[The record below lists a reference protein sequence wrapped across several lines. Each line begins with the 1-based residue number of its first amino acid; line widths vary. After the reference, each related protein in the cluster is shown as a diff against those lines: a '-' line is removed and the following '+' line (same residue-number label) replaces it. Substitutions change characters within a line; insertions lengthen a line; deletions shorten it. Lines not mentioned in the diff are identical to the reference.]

1 MTLIVTPGGADSNSY
16 ATLVEADAYHDTR
29 LHNSEWTGATDSVK
43 EAALIWATRTLDAN
57 FYWDGRKS
65 TETQALDWPRSGVTD
80 SDGYSI
86 DSDIVP
92 IQVKYAESELAF
104 LLIKNDRTL
113 AVDPNQDGVKELKI
127 NGIML
132 KFEIAPMQAALAA
145 SVVTLVQ
152 EFGKF
157 IGAGNPN
164 GSGVYMLER
173 V

>member
-1 MTLIVTPGGADSNSY
+1 MTLIVTPGGTDSNSY
-16 ATLVEADAYHDTR
+16 ATLAEANEYHDTR
-29 LHNSEWTGATDSVK
+29 LHNSEWGNATDLTK
-43 EAALIWATRTLDAN
+43 EAALIWATRTLDVN
-57 FYWDGRKS
+57 FYWYGRKS

-86 DSDIVP
+86 DSDVIPV
-92 IQVKYAESELAF
+92 QVKWAESELAF
-104 LLIKNDRTL
+104 LLIKNDRTV
-113 AVDPNQDGVKELKI
+113 AADPNQDGVKELKI

-132 KFEIAPMQAALAA
+132 KFEVAPMQAALAA

-152 EFGKF
+152 EFGRF
-157 IGAGNPN
+157 VGAGNPS